1 MTETATAEPFTL
13 DNTYARLPGE
23 FYAHAA
29 PTAVAAPRLLRLN
42 RPLAD
47 QLGLDAQALE
57 GPAGVEILSGN
68 RVPKGAEPLAMA
80 YAGHQ
85 FGNFSPTLGDGRAVL
100 LGEITDRNGARRD
113 IQLKGAGPTPFSSRG
128 DGRAALGPVIREYV
142 VSEGMAG
149 LGIPTTRALAMVA
162 TGESVFRMGAEP
174 GGVLARVAASHVR
187 VGTFEYFARRG
198 NNDAV
203 RALADY
209 VIERHYPQAAEADN
223 PYHALLEEVAVH
235 TADLIAQWLLVG
247 FIHGVMNTDNVSI
260 AGETI
265 DYGPCA
271 FMDSYNPATVYS
283 SIDHGGRYAYNRQP
297 GIGQWNLARFAECLL
312 PLLDDDQEKAV
323 AQAQAVL
330 ERYVERFETTY
341 HDGLAAKIGLEERRE
356 GDADLAYELLKCMTR
371 QDADFTLTF
380 RRLTDLGRDADDRD
394 DALRAL
400 FNDPADF
407 DHWAARWRERLAEE
421 TRDDAARRAA
431 MRAVNPAYIPRNHRI
446 QQAIDAA
453 EAGDYQ
459 PLKALLTVVASPF
472 DDHPELADYAR
483 PPKPEEV
490 VQRTFCGT

>member
-1 MTETATAEPFTL
+1 MTETAAAEPFVL
-13 DNTYARLPGE
+13 DNSYARLPSE
-23 FYAHAA
+23 FHARA
-29 PTAVAAPRLLRLN
+29 MPTAVAAARLIRVN
-42 RPLAD
+42 RPLAE

-57 GPAGVEILSGN
+57 SPAGLDILAGN

-85 FGNFSPTLGDGRAVL
+85 FGNFSPVLGDGRAVL
-100 LGEITDRNGARRD
+100 LGEIIDRNGARRD
-113 IQLKGAGPTPFSSRG
+113 IQLKGAGRTPFSSRG

-162 TGESVFRMGAEP
+162 TGESVLRMRAEP
-174 GGVLARVAASHVR
+174 GGVLTRVAASHVR
-187 VGTFEYFARRG
+187 VGTFEYFYRQG
-198 NNDAV
+198 NNEGV

-209 VIERHYPQAAEADN
+209 VIDRHYPHVADADN
-223 PYHALLEEVAVH
+223 PYHALLEAVAAR

-271 FMDSYNPATVYS
+271 FMDNYNPATVYS
-283 SIDHGGRYAYNRQP
+283 SIDRGGRYAYNQQP

-312 PLLDDDQEKAV
+312 PLLDDDEDKAI

-330 ERYVERFETTY
+330 ERYIERFEKTY
-341 HDGLAAKIGLEERRE
+341 HDGLAAKIGLQERRE
-356 GDADLAYELLKCMTR
+356 GDTELAYDLLKCMAE
-371 QDADFTLTF
+371 QGADFTLTF
-380 RRLTDLGRDADDRD
+380 RHLADLGQASDSRD
-394 DALRAL
+394 DAVRAL
-400 FNDPADF
+400 FDDPAAF
-407 DHWAARWRERLAEE
+407 DGWAARWRQRLAEE

-446 QQAIDAA
+446 QQAIEAA
-453 EAGDYQ
+453 EDGDYQ
-459 PLKALLTVVASPF
+459 PLEALLAVVARPF
-472 DDHPELADYAR
+472 EDHPELADYAR
-483 PPKPEEV
+483 PPAPEEV

>member
-57 GPAGVEILSGN
+57 GSAGVEILSGN

-174 GGVLARVAASHVR
+174 GGVLTRVAASHVR
-187 VGTFEYFARRG
+187 VGTFEYFSRRG
-198 NNDAV
+198 NKDAV

-209 VIERHYPQAAEADN
+209 VIERHYPNVADAEN
-223 PYHALLEEVAVH
+223 PYQALLEEVAER

-271 FMDSYNPATVYS
+271 FMDAYNPATVYS
-283 SIDHGGRYAYNRQP
+283 SIDRGGRYAYNQQP
-297 GIGQWNLARFAECLL
+297 GIGQWNLARFAEGLL
-312 PLLDDDQEKAV
+312 PILDEDETQAV

-330 ERYVERFETTY
+330 ERYIKRFETTY
-341 HDGLAAKIGLEERRE
+341 YDGLAAKIGLQERRE
-356 GDADLAYELLKCMTR
+356 GDADLAYELLECMTE
-371 QDADFTLTF
+371 QGADFTLTF
-380 RRLTDLGRDADDRD
+380 RHLADLGQDSDERD
-394 DALRAL
+394 DAVRTL
-400 FNDPADF
+400 FDDSAGF
-407 DHWAARWRERLAEE
+407 DRWAERWRQRLAAD

-459 PLKALLTVVASPF
+459 PLDELLTVVAKPF
-472 DDHPELADYAR
+472 DDHPELTGYAR

-490 VQRTFCGT
+490 VERTFCGT